1 MASTSRSQHRAI
13 RRCAGRLRWGLAL
26 VSVLLACACLLA
38 VRAAWAQATQP
49 SIFYVYDDLNRLIA
63 VVDQQG
69 NAATYSYDSTGNLLR
84 VERFDAAQQP
94 GPVRITLIMPTAGKV
109 GAQVQVFG
117 TGFDPTPALNTL
129 AFTGAQATVTEAAP
143 NRLLVSVPSGAVTGT
158 ISVTAPLGTATSLT
172 VFRVLGTLTVTPATA
187 TLGVG
192 RTVQFQALEAGT
204 PTTNVRWAVN
214 GLAGGD
220 TTVGTIAS
228 DGLYTAPAVVPTPAT
243 VTVSATHLDDATL
256 VASAAVT
263 IVPPQPVFLAA
274 QRVSVGLTEPPLTVN
289 RNVTALVS
297 VGPLES
303 GAAFA
308 VAPPTTVAIA
318 FSPTAFAAAPPTTVA
333 LEPVIT
339 AVSPATGAPG
349 ATATLTLTGSGFIGA
364 TAVTFLLNNAA
375 DASITVTSFSVN
387 VDGTQLTAD
396 VSIAAGAAAGARVV
410 RITTPGGN
418 STAAGTGG
426 NLFTVQ

>member
-1 MASTSRSQHRAI
+1 MAGA
-13 RRCAGRLRWGLAL
+13 
-26 VSVLLACACLLA
+26 LLAGAFLLEA
-38 VRAAWAQATQP
+38 RPASAQATQS
-49 SIFYVYDDLNRLIA
+49 SIFYVYDDLSRLIA

-69 NAATYSYDSTGNLLR
+69 NAATYTYDAVGNILQ

-94 GPVRITLIMPTAGKV
+94 GPLRITLMAPSKGKV
-109 GAQVQVFG
+109 GTQVQVFG

-129 AFTGAQATVTEAAP
+129 SFTGAQATVTEAAP

-187 TLGVG
+187 TLGVT
-192 RTVQFQALEAGT
+192 RTVQFQAQEAGS

-214 GLAGGD
+214 GLPGGD
-220 TTVGTIAS
+220 TTVGTITS
-228 DGLYTAPAVVPTPAT
+228 DGLYTAPAVVPTSAT

-256 VASAAVT
+256 VASAAVR
-263 IVPPQPVFLAA
+263 IVPPLPVFLAA

-289 RNVTALVS
+289 RSVTALVS

-308 VAPPTTVAIA
+308 AAPPTTVAIA

-333 LEPVIT
+333 LEPVVT

-375 DASITVTSFSVN
+375 DATITVTSVAVN
-387 VDGTQLTAD
+387 VDGTQATVD
-396 VSIAAGAAAGARVV
+396 ITIDAGALLGARVV